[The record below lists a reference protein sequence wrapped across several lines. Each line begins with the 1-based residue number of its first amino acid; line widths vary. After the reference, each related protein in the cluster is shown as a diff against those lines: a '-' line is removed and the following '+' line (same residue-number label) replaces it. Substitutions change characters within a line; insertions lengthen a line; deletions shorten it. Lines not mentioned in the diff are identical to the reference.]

1 LETREKEVV
10 ARLSIGRNKFFL
22 AHQAP
27 ECGKRGPSSAGFTTV
42 RVELFGHDP
51 VAVQQMA
58 LAAEAV
64 QHDPVTENRFDMEG
78 PEPIRRMFE
87 GAVID
92 PFGHMWPIGRILE

>member
-1 LETREKEVV
+1 
-10 ARLSIGRNKFFL
+10 
-22 AHQAP
+22 
-27 ECGKRGPSSAGFTTV
+27 
-42 RVELFGHDP
+42 
-51 VAVQQMA
+51 MA